1 MLQRNMRAGG
11 IPVKTPFLDS
21 LPFKDLT
28 TLMAPGK
35 WMALVQA
42 QQADAVQ
49 TSMAALSCR
58 DPMAFVALQQAFVQ
72 RTIERWSAAAT
83 EAAKAAAKPAPAPAP
98 TAAAAPK
105 AAPPAP
111 SKPAD
116 VVSLIEQQIEKAKE
130 TIAAAEAAQVDDLTA
145 IKGIGP
151 KFAATLADHGIT
163 SFRKLAS
170 LSEAEI
176 EELEQKLGFSGRF
189 AREGWVEQAK
199 ALATH

>member
-1 MLQRNMRAGG
+1 MKN
-11 IPVKTPFLDS
+11 PFLDS
-21 LPFKDLT
+21 LPFKDVT

-49 TSMAALSCR
+49 TSMAALGCR
-58 DPMAFVALQQAFVQ
+58 DPMTFMALQQSFVQ
-72 RTIERWSAAAT
+72 RTIERWTTAAK
-83 EAAKAAAKPAPAPAP
+83 EAAKGEAKPAPALAAKPAPQAVAKPA
-98 TAAAAPK
+98 A
-105 AAPPAP
+105 PAP
-111 SKPAD
+111 SKRAD
-116 VVSLIEQQIEKAKE
+116 VVSLVEQQIEKAKE
-130 TIAAAEAAQVDDLTA
+130 TIAAAEAAQADDLTV

-170 LSEAEI
+170 LTDAEI
-176 EELEQKLGFSGRF
+176 EQLEQKLGFNGRF

-199 ALATH
+199 VLATH